1 MNVNLRQGRGGGGL
15 ETARR
20 DAAHFI
26 DGAFTQGTTG
36 KSWENRSP
44 IDNSVIGRVPEG
56 GKLEID
62 AACRAAKAALEGPWG
77 KMTVAERTEILS
89 KVADGIN
96 ARFDDFVAAECL
108 DTGKPMSL
116 AGHLDIPRGAANF
129 KMFADTV
136 KNVSTETFHMPTPDG
151 KGAINYGVRRPKGVI
166 AVISPWNLP
175 LLLMTWKVGPALACG
190 NTVVVKPSEETP
202 LTATLLGE
210 VMNDAGV
217 PKGVYNVVHGL
228 GPNSAGEFLTQHPL
242 VNGITF
248 TGETRTGE
256 AIMRQAALG
265 IRQVSFE
272 LGGKNAGIVFADADL
287 DKAIEGTMRSVFS
300 NCGQV
305 CLGTERVYVERP
317 IFEEFVARLKKGAE
331 ALKPGHPED
340 AATGLGPLISQ
351 EHRAKV
357 LSYYRKAADFGA
369 TVVTGGGV
377 PEMPAG
383 LAGGAWVEPTIWTGL
398 PDDSPIVNEEIFGP
412 CCHIRPFDTEEEV
425 VRLANSTPYG
435 LAAAVWTENLSR
447 AHRVAGQLD
456 VGIAWVNSWFLRD
469 LRTAF
474 GGAKQSGIG
483 REGGLHSLEFYTE
496 LTNVCIKL

>member
-1 MNVNLRQGRGGGGL
+1 MNINVRQERAGSVL
-15 ETARR
+15 EPARR

-26 DGAFTQGTTG
+26 DGVFTQGSTG
-36 KSWENRSP
+36 KSWENRTP
-44 IDNSVIGRVPEG
+44 IDNSLIGRVPEG
-56 GKLEID
+56 GKAEVD
-62 AACRAAKAALEGPWG
+62 AACRAARAALEGSWG
-77 KMTVAERTEILS
+77 KMTVAERTELLG

-96 ARFDDFVAAECL
+96 ARFEEFLAAECL

-116 AGHLDIPRGAANF
+116 ARHLDIPRGAANF

-272 LGGKNAGIVFADADL
+272 LGGKNPGIVFADADL
-287 DKAIEGTMRSVFS
+287 DKTIEGTMRSVFA

-317 IFEEFVARLKKGAE
+317 VFDEFVARLKKGAE
-331 ALKPGHPED
+331 GLKIGRPDDSE
-340 AATGLGPLISQ
+340 TGLGPLISQ
-351 EHRAKV
+351 EHRSKV
-357 LSYYRKAADFGA
+357 LSYYKKAADLGA

-377 PEMPAG
+377 PEMPEDIAT
-383 LAGGAWVEPTIWTGL
+383 GAWVQPTIWTGL

-412 CCHIRPFDTEEEV
+412 CCHIRPFDTEEEA